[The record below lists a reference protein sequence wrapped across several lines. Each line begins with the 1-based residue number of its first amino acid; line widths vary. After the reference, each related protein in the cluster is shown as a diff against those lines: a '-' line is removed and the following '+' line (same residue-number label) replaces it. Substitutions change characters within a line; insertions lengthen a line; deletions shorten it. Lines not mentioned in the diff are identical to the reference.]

1 MELEHILYLMYGMC
15 IMFHLMMAWI
25 FCRRGLPLS
34 KRLIGALMLLIAFQY
49 IKDLPRV
56 SYFYTDDCF
65 RDRLSTCID
74 IVTVPLY
81 VLVLVEFC
89 RPGSV
94 TLRRGF
100 WTGLPFLISS
110 LLYIVFVNSFF
121 FYLLINMS
129 VAYGTWCAVWTLHE
143 LPKYHRRLKEEYSY
157 DEEIN
162 LHWLRGVMIL
172 FYVILAAWVY
182 QALFKGYFS
191 DIVYMTVSLV
201 SWSVVCYFINRQDVV
216 FREVVGSSGSVATD
230 SSDIEAQTTDSP
242 EQQSCPQP
250 AVPASVSVESSPQA
264 SDVDEQMVADIHK
277 AFEEDKIYLNPKL
290 RLSDLAARIG
300 TNRTYMSQYF
310 NHTCEQ
316 SFYEYVNNYRVR
328 HSMVLLSDTD
338 YTLEIIAE
346 MSGFNSLSTFRR
358 AFILQNGCSPQQYR
372 SEMAL

>member
-25 FCRRGLPLS
+25 FSRRGLPLS

-49 IKDLPRV
+49 IKDLPWV
-56 SYFYTDDCF
+56 SFFYTDDCF
-65 RDRLSTCID
+65 RDRLSTCLD
-74 IVTVPLY
+74 MVTVPVY
-81 VLVLVEFC
+81 AMVLFEFC

-94 TLRRGF
+94 TLRRGLLAE
-100 WTGLPFLISS
+100 LPFLIFS

-121 FYLLINMS
+121 FYALIAMS
-129 VAYGTWCAVWTLHE
+129 IAYGTWCAVWTLHE
-143 LPKYHRRLKEEYSY
+143 LPIYHRRLKEEYSY

-162 LHWLRGVMIL
+162 LHWLRGVMIF
-172 FYVILAAWVY
+172 FYIILAAWVY

-191 DIVYMTVSLV
+191 DLVYMTVSLV

-216 FREVVGSSGSVATD
+216 FREVVGSSGSGAMD
-230 SSDIEAQTTDSP
+230 RSDIEAQTTDSS
-242 EQQSCPQP
+242 EQQPCPQP
-250 AVPASVSVESSPQA
+250 AVPAPVSVESSPQT
-264 SDVDEQMVADIHK
+264 SDVDEQMVADIYK

-328 HSMVLLSDTD
+328 HSMGLLSDTD

-358 AFILQNGCSPQQYR
+358 AFIQKNGCSPQQYR

>member
-1 MELEHILYLMYGMC
+1 MEIEHILYLMYGMC

-25 FCRRGLPLS
+25 FSRRGLPFS

-49 IKDLPRV
+49 IKDLPWG

-94 TLRRGF
+94 TLRRAF

-121 FYLLINMS
+121 FYLLIAMS
-129 VAYGTWCAVWTLHE
+129 VAYGTWYAVWTLHE

-216 FREVVGSSGSVATD
+216 FREVVGSSGSGATD
-230 SSDIEAQTTDSP
+230 SSDIKAQTTDSS

-250 AVPASVSVESSPQA
+250 AVPAPVSVESSTQA

-277 AFEEDKIYLNPKL
+277 AFEEDRIYLNPKL

-372 SEMAL
+372 SEMVL

>member
-49 IKDLPRV
+49 FKDLPWV

-74 IVTVPLY
+74 IVTVPVY

-100 WTGLPFLISS
+100 WTGLPFLIFS

-121 FYLLINMS
+121 FYLLITMS
-129 VAYGTWCAVWTLHE
+129 VTYGTWCAVWTLHE
-143 LPKYHRRLKEEYSY
+143 LPIYHRRLKEEYSY

-216 FREVVGSSGSVATD
+216 FREVLGSSGSGATD
-230 SSDIEAQTTDSP
+230 SSDIEAQTTDSS
-242 EQQSCPQP
+242 EQQPCPQP
-250 AVPASVSVESSPQA
+250 TVPASVSVESSTQA

-277 AFEEDKIYLNPKL
+277 AFEEDRIYLNPKL

-328 HSMVLLSDTD
+328 HSMVLLSDID

>member
-1 MELEHILYLMYGMC
+1 MEIEHILYLMYGMC

-25 FCRRGLPLS
+25 FSRRGLPFS
-34 KRLIGALMLLIAFQY
+34 KRLIGALMLLIAFRY
-49 IKDLPRV
+49 IKDLPWV
-56 SYFYTDDCF
+56 SFFYTDDCF

-94 TLRRGF
+94 TLRRAF
-100 WTGLPFLISS
+100 CTGLPFLISS

-121 FYLLINMS
+121 FYLLIAMS
-129 VAYGTWCAVWTLHE
+129 VAYGTWYAVWTLHE

-216 FREVVGSSGSVATD
+216 FREVVGSSGSGATD
-230 SSDIEAQTTDSP
+230 SSDIKAQTTDSS

-250 AVPASVSVESSPQA
+250 AVPAPVSVESSTQA

-277 AFEEDKIYLNPKL
+277 AFEEDRIYLNPKL

-310 NHTCEQ
+310 NHKCEQ

-372 SEMAL
+372 SEMVL

>member
-1 MELEHILYLMYGMC
+1 MEIEHILYLMYGMC

-25 FCRRGLPLS
+25 FSRRGLPFS

-49 IKDLPRV
+49 IKDLPWV

-94 TLRRGF
+94 TLRRAF
-100 WTGLPFLISS
+100 WTGSPFLISS

-121 FYLLINMS
+121 FYVLIAMS
-129 VAYGTWCAVWTLHE
+129 VAYGTWYAVWTLHE

-230 SSDIEAQTTDSP
+230 SSDIKAQTTDSP
-242 EQQSCPQP
+242 EQQPCPQP
-250 AVPASVSVESSPQA
+250 AVPAPVSVESSPQT

-277 AFEEDKIYLNPKL
+277 AFEEDRIYLNPKL

-372 SEMAL
+372 SEMVL

>member
-49 IKDLPRV
+49 FKDLPWV

-74 IVTVPLY
+74 IVTVPVY

-100 WTGLPFLISS
+100 WTGLPFLIFS

-121 FYLLINMS
+121 FYLLITMS
-129 VAYGTWCAVWTLHE
+129 VTYGTWCAVWTLRE

-201 SWSVVCYFINRQDVV
+201 SWSVVGYFINRQDVV
-216 FREVVGSSGSVATD
+216 FREVVGSSGSGATD

-250 AVPASVSVESSPQA
+250 AVPAPVSVESSTQA

-277 AFEEDKIYLNPKL
+277 AFEEDRIYLNPKL

>member
-1 MELEHILYLMYGMC
+1 MEIEHILYLMYGMC

-25 FCRRGLPLS
+25 FSRRGLPFS

-49 IKDLPRV
+49 IKDLPWV

-94 TLRRGF
+94 TLRRAF

-121 FYLLINMS
+121 FYLLIAMS
-129 VAYGTWCAVWTLHE
+129 VAYGTWYAVWTLHE

-162 LHWLRGVMIL
+162 LHWLCGVMIL

-201 SWSVVCYFINRQDVV
+201 SWSVVCYFINMQDVV
-216 FREVVGSSGSVATD
+216 FREVVGSSGSGAAD

-250 AVPASVSVESSPQA
+250 AVPVSVSVESSPQA

-277 AFEEDKIYLNPKL
+277 AFEEDRIYLNPKL

>member
-1 MELEHILYLMYGMC
+1 MEIEHILYLMYGMC

-25 FCRRGLPLS
+25 FSRRGLPFS

-49 IKDLPRV
+49 IKDLPWV

-94 TLRRGF
+94 TLRRAF

-121 FYLLINMS
+121 FYLLIAMS
-129 VAYGTWCAVWTLHE
+129 VAYGTWYAVWTLHE

-162 LHWLRGVMIL
+162 LHWLCGVMIL

-216 FREVVGSSGSVATD
+216 FREVVGSSGSGATD
-230 SSDIEAQTTDSP
+230 SSDIEAQATDSP

-250 AVPASVSVESSPQA
+250 AVPASVSVESSPQT

-277 AFEEDKIYLNPKL
+277 AFEEDRIYLNPKL

>member
-1 MELEHILYLMYGMC
+1 MEIEHILYLMYGMC

-25 FCRRGLPLS
+25 FSRRGLPFS

-49 IKDLPRV
+49 IKDLPWV

-94 TLRRGF
+94 TLRRAF
-100 WTGLPFLISS
+100 WTGSPFLISS

-121 FYLLINMS
+121 FYVLIAMS
-129 VAYGTWCAVWTLHE
+129 VAYGTWYAVWTLHE

-230 SSDIEAQTTDSP
+230 SSDIKAQTTDSP
-242 EQQSCPQP
+242 EQQPCPQP
-250 AVPASVSVESSPQA
+250 AVPAPVSVESSPQT

-277 AFEEDKIYLNPKL
+277 AFEEDRIYLNPKL

-346 MSGFNSLSTFRR
+346 ISGFNSLSTFRR

-372 SEMAL
+372 SEMVL

>member
-1 MELEHILYLMYGMC
+1 MEIEHILYLMYGMC

-25 FCRRGLPLS
+25 FSRRGLPFS

-49 IKDLPRV
+49 IKDLPWV

-94 TLRRGF
+94 TLRRAF

-121 FYLLINMS
+121 FYVLIAMS
-129 VAYGTWCAVWTLHE
+129 VAYGTWYAVWTLHE

-162 LHWLRGVMIL
+162 LHWLCGVMIL

-216 FREVVGSSGSVATD
+216 FREVVGSSGSGAAD
-230 SSDIEAQTTDSP
+230 SSDIEAQTIDSP

-250 AVPASVSVESSPQA
+250 AVPASVSVESSPQT
-264 SDVDEQMVADIHK
+264 SDIDEQMVADIYK
-277 AFEEDKIYLNPKL
+277 AFEEDRIYLNPKL

-310 NHTCEQ
+310 NHKCEQ

>member
-49 IKDLPRV
+49 IKDLPWV

-65 RDRLSTCID
+65 RDRLLTCID

-94 TLRRGF
+94 TLRRAF

-121 FYLLINMS
+121 FYVLIAMS
-129 VAYGTWCAVWTLHE
+129 VAYGTWYAVWTLHE

-216 FREVVGSSGSVATD
+216 FREVLGSSGGGATD

-250 AVPASVSVESSPQA
+250 TVPAPVSVESSTQA

-277 AFEEDKIYLNPKL
+277 AFEEDRIYLNPKL

-310 NHTCEQ
+310 NHKCEQ

-372 SEMAL
+372 SEMVL

>member
-1 MELEHILYLMYGMC
+1 MEIEHILYLMYGMC

-25 FCRRGLPLS
+25 FSRRGLPFS

-49 IKDLPRV
+49 IKDLPWV

-94 TLRRGF
+94 TLRRAF

-121 FYLLINMS
+121 FYVLIAMS
-129 VAYGTWCAVWTLHE
+129 VAYGTWYAVWTLHE

-162 LHWLRGVMIL
+162 LHWLCGVMIL

-216 FREVVGSSGSVATD
+216 FREVLGSSGSGAAD

-250 AVPASVSVESSPQA
+250 AVPASVSVESSPQT
-264 SDVDEQMVADIHK
+264 SDIDEQMVADIHK
-277 AFEEDKIYLNPKL
+277 AFEEDRIYLNPKL

-372 SEMAL
+372 SEMVL

>member
-1 MELEHILYLMYGMC
+1 MEIEHILYLMYGMC

-25 FCRRGLPLS
+25 FSRRGLPFS

-49 IKDLPRV
+49 IKDLPWV

-94 TLRRGF
+94 TLRRAF

-121 FYLLINMS
+121 FYVLIAMS
-129 VAYGTWCAVWTLHE
+129 VAYGTWYAVWTLHE

-162 LHWLRGVMIL
+162 LHWLCGVMIL

-216 FREVVGSSGSVATD
+216 FREVVGSSGSGAAD

-250 AVPASVSVESSPQA
+250 AVPASVSVESSPQT
-264 SDVDEQMVADIHK
+264 SDIDEQMVADIYK
-277 AFEEDKIYLNPKL
+277 AFEVDRIYLNPKL

-310 NHTCEQ
+310 NHKCEQ

-372 SEMAL
+372 SGMAL

>member
-25 FCRRGLPLS
+25 FSRCGQPLS
-34 KRLIGALMLLIAFQY
+34 KRLIGALMLLIVIQY
-49 IKDLPRV
+49 VKDVPWV
-56 SYFYTDDCF
+56 SSFYSDNCF
-65 RDRLSTCID
+65 HDRLSTSFD
-74 IVTVPLY
+74 IVTVPIY
-81 VLVLVEFC
+81 GMVLCELC

-94 TLRRGF
+94 NLRRVF
-100 WTGLPFLISS
+100 LAELPFLVFF

-121 FYLLINMS
+121 FYVLIAMS
-129 VAYGTWCAVWTLHE
+129 VAYGTWCAVWVLRE
-143 LPKYHRRLKEEYSY
+143 LPVYHRRLKEEYSY

-162 LHWLRGVMIL
+162 LHWLRGVMMF
-172 FYVILAAWVY
+172 FYIILAAWVY

-191 DIVYMTVSLV
+191 DLVYMTVSLV

-216 FREVVGSSGSVATD
+216 FREVVGSSGGVAMD
-230 SSDIEAQTTDSP
+230 SSDIEAQTTYSSGLQP
-242 EQQSCPQP
+242 CPQP
-250 AVPASVSVESSPQA
+250 PVPVSVSVESSTQA
-264 SDVDEQMVADIHK
+264 SDIDEQMVADIYK

-328 HSMVLLSDTD
+328 HSMNLLSDTD

-358 AFILQNGCSPQQYR
+358 AFIQKNGCSPQQYR

>member
-1 MELEHILYLMYGMC
+1 
-15 IMFHLMMAWI
+15 MFHLMMAWI
-25 FCRRGLPLS
+25 FSRSGLPFS

-49 IKDLPRV
+49 IKDLPWV

-94 TLRRGF
+94 TLRRAF

-121 FYLLINMS
+121 FYVLIAMS
-129 VAYGTWCAVWTLHE
+129 VAYGTWYAMWTLHE

-162 LHWLRGVMIL
+162 LHWLCGVMIL

-216 FREVVGSSGSVATD
+216 FREVLGSSGSGAAD

-250 AVPASVSVESSPQA
+250 AVPASVSVESSPQT
-264 SDVDEQMVADIHK
+264 SDIDEQMVADIYK
-277 AFEEDKIYLNPKL
+277 AFEEDRIYLNPKL

>member
-1 MELEHILYLMYGMC
+1 MEIEHILYLMYGMC

-25 FCRRGLPLS
+25 FSRRGLPFS

-49 IKDLPRV
+49 IKDLPWV

-94 TLRRGF
+94 TLRRAF

-121 FYLLINMS
+121 FYLLIAMS
-129 VAYGTWCAVWTLHE
+129 VAYGTWYAVWTLHE

-162 LHWLRGVMIL
+162 LHWLCGVMIL

-216 FREVVGSSGSVATD
+216 FREVVGSSGSGATD
-230 SSDIEAQTTDSP
+230 SSDIEAQATDSL

-250 AVPASVSVESSPQA
+250 AVPASVSVESSPQT

-277 AFEEDKIYLNPKL
+277 AFEEDRIYLNPKL

-316 SFYEYVNNYRVR
+316 SFNEYVNNYRVR

>member
-1 MELEHILYLMYGMC
+1 MEIEHILYLMYGMC

-25 FCRRGLPLS
+25 FSRSGLPFS

-49 IKDLPRV
+49 IKDLPWV

-94 TLRRGF
+94 TLRRAF

-121 FYLLINMS
+121 FYVLIAMS
-129 VAYGTWCAVWTLHE
+129 VAYGTWYAMWTLHE

-162 LHWLRGVMIL
+162 LHWLCGVMIL

-216 FREVVGSSGSVATD
+216 FREVLGSSGSGAAD

-250 AVPASVSVESSPQA
+250 AVPASVSVESSPQT
-264 SDVDEQMVADIHK
+264 SDIDEQMVADIYK
-277 AFEEDKIYLNPKL
+277 AFEEDRIYLNPKL

-316 SFYEYVNNYRVR
+316 SFYEYMNNYRVR

>member
-1 MELEHILYLMYGMC
+1 MEIEHILYLMYGMC

-25 FCRRGLPLS
+25 FSRRGLPFS

-49 IKDLPRV
+49 IKDLPWV

-65 RDRLSTCID
+65 RDCLSTCID

-94 TLRRGF
+94 TLRRAF

-121 FYLLINMS
+121 FYLLIAMS
-129 VAYGTWCAVWTLHE
+129 VAYGTWYAVWTLHE

-162 LHWLRGVMIL
+162 LHWLCGVMIL

-216 FREVVGSSGSVATD
+216 FREVVGSSGSGATD
-230 SSDIEAQTTDSP
+230 SSDIEAQATDSP
-242 EQQSCPQP
+242 EQQPCPQP
-250 AVPASVSVESSPQA
+250 AVPASVSVESSPQT

-277 AFEEDKIYLNPKL
+277 AFEEDRIYLNPKL

>member
-34 KRLIGALMLLIAFQY
+34 KRLIGVLMLLIAIQY
-49 IKDLPRV
+49 IKDLPWV
-56 SYFYTDDCF
+56 SFFYTDDCF

-89 RPGSV
+89 SPGSV
-94 TLRRGF
+94 TLRRAF

-121 FYLLINMS
+121 FYVLIAMS
-129 VAYGTWCAVWTLHE
+129 VAYGTWYAVWTLHE

-162 LHWLRGVMIL
+162 LHWLCGVMIL

-216 FREVVGSSGSVATD
+216 FREVVGSSGSGAAD

-250 AVPASVSVESSPQA
+250 AVPASVSVESSPQT
-264 SDVDEQMVADIHK
+264 SDIDEQMVADIYK
-277 AFEEDKIYLNPKL
+277 AFEEDRIYLNPKL

>member
-1 MELEHILYLMYGMC
+1 MEIEHILYLMYGMC

-25 FCRRGLPLS
+25 FSRRGLPFS

-49 IKDLPRV
+49 IKDLPWV

-94 TLRRGF
+94 TLRRAF

-121 FYLLINMS
+121 FYVLIAMS
-129 VAYGTWCAVWTLHE
+129 VACGTWYAVWTLHE

-162 LHWLRGVMIL
+162 LHWLCGVMIL

-216 FREVVGSSGSVATD
+216 FREVVGSSGSGATD
-230 SSDIEAQTTDSP
+230 SSDIEAQATDSL

-250 AVPASVSVESSPQA
+250 AVPASVSVESSPQT
-264 SDVDEQMVADIHK
+264 SDVDEQMVADIYK
-277 AFEEDKIYLNPKL
+277 AFEEDRIYLNPKL

>member
-1 MELEHILYLMYGMC
+1 MEIEHILYLMYGMC

-25 FCRRGLPLS
+25 FSRRGLPFS

-49 IKDLPRV
+49 IKDLPWV

-65 RDRLSTCID
+65 RVRLSTCID

-94 TLRRGF
+94 TLRRAF

-121 FYLLINMS
+121 FYLLIAMS
-129 VAYGTWCAVWTLHE
+129 VAYGTWYAVWTLHE

-162 LHWLRGVMIL
+162 LHWLCGVMIL

-216 FREVVGSSGSVATD
+216 FREVVGSSGSGAAD

-250 AVPASVSVESSPQA
+250 AVPASVSVESSTQA

-277 AFEEDKIYLNPKL
+277 AFEEDRIYLNPKL

-372 SEMAL
+372 SEMVL

>member
-1 MELEHILYLMYGMC
+1 MEIEHILYLMYGMC

-25 FCRRGLPLS
+25 FSRSGLPFS

-49 IKDLPRV
+49 IKDLPWV

-94 TLRRGF
+94 TLRRAF

-121 FYLLINMS
+121 FYVLIAMS
-129 VAYGTWCAVWTLHE
+129 VAYGTWYAVWTLHE

-216 FREVVGSSGSVATD
+216 FREVLGSSGGGATD

-250 AVPASVSVESSPQA
+250 TVPAPVSVESSTQA

-277 AFEEDKIYLNPKL
+277 AFEEDRIYLNPKL

-310 NHTCEQ
+310 NHKCEQ

-338 YTLEIIAE
+338 YTLEIVAE

-372 SEMAL
+372 SEMVL

>member
-1 MELEHILYLMYGMC
+1 MEIEHILYLMYGMC

-25 FCRRGLPLS
+25 FSRRGLPFS

-49 IKDLPRV
+49 IKDLPWV

-94 TLRRGF
+94 TLRRAF

-121 FYLLINMS
+121 FYLLIAMS
-129 VAYGTWCAVWTLHE
+129 VAYGTWYAVWTLHE

-162 LHWLRGVMIL
+162 LHWLCGVMIL
-172 FYVILAAWVY
+172 FNVILAAWVY

-216 FREVVGSSGSVATD
+216 FREVVGSSGSGATD
-230 SSDIEAQTTDSP
+230 SSDIEAQATDSL

-250 AVPASVSVESSPQA
+250 AVPASVSVESSPQT

-277 AFEEDKIYLNPKL
+277 AFEEDRIYLNPKL

-300 TNRTYMSQYF
+300 TNRTSMSQYF

>member
-1 MELEHILYLMYGMC
+1 MEIEHILYLMYGMC

-25 FCRRGLPLS
+25 FSRRGLPFS

-49 IKDLPRV
+49 IKDLPWV
-56 SYFYTDDCF
+56 SYFYTNDCF

-94 TLRRGF
+94 TLRRAF

-121 FYLLINMS
+121 FYVLIAMS
-129 VAYGTWCAVWTLHE
+129 VAYGTWYAVWTLHE

-162 LHWLRGVMIL
+162 LHWLCGVMIL

-216 FREVVGSSGSVATD
+216 FREVVGSSGSGAAD

-250 AVPASVSVESSPQA
+250 AVPASVSVESSPQT
-264 SDVDEQMVADIHK
+264 SDVDEQMVADIYK
-277 AFEEDKIYLNPKL
+277 AFEEDRIYLNPKL

-310 NHTCEQ
+310 NHKCEQ

>member
-1 MELEHILYLMYGMC
+1 MEIEHILYLMYGMC

-25 FCRRGLPLS
+25 FSRRGLPFS

-49 IKDLPRV
+49 IKDLPWV

-94 TLRRGF
+94 TLRRAF

-121 FYLLINMS
+121 FYVLIAMS
-129 VAYGTWCAVWTLHE
+129 VAYGTWYAMWTLHE

-162 LHWLRGVMIL
+162 LHWLCGVMIL

-216 FREVVGSSGSVATD
+216 FREVLGSSGSGAAD

-250 AVPASVSVESSPQA
+250 AVPASVSVESSPQT
-264 SDVDEQMVADIHK
+264 SDIDEQMVADIYK
-277 AFEEDKIYLNPKL
+277 AFKEDRIYLNPKL

-310 NHTCEQ
+310 NHKCEQ

>member
-1 MELEHILYLMYGMC
+1 MEIEHILYLMYGMC

-25 FCRRGLPLS
+25 FSRSGLPFS

-49 IKDLPRV
+49 IKDLPWV

-81 VLVLVEFC
+81 VLVLVEFF

-94 TLRRGF
+94 TLRRAF

-121 FYLLINMS
+121 FYVLIAMS
-129 VAYGTWCAVWTLHE
+129 VAYGTWYAVWTLHE

-216 FREVVGSSGSVATD
+216 FREVLGSSGGGATD

-250 AVPASVSVESSPQA
+250 TVPAPVSVESSTQA

-277 AFEEDKIYLNPKL
+277 AFEEDRIYLNPKL

-310 NHTCEQ
+310 NHKCEQ

-372 SEMAL
+372 SEMVL

>member
-1 MELEHILYLMYGMC
+1 MEIEHILYLMYGMC

-25 FCRRGLPLS
+25 FSRRGLPFS

-49 IKDLPRV
+49 IKDLPWV

-94 TLRRGF
+94 TLRRAF

-121 FYLLINMS
+121 FYLLIAMS
-129 VAYGTWCAVWTLHE
+129 VAYGTWYAVWTLHE

-162 LHWLRGVMIL
+162 LHWLCGVMIL

-216 FREVVGSSGSVATD
+216 FREVVGSSGSGAAD

-250 AVPASVSVESSPQA
+250 AVPVSVSVESSPQA

-277 AFEEDKIYLNPKL
+277 AFEEDRIYLNPKL